1 MKWLTRIL
9 AASALTLGVSL
20 PVLAGPMTT
29 SMSPGQETIGQVESV
44 DGSIV
49 KVKTLAGDTK
59 TYQVEPSLVS
69 SLNLA
74 TGSNVVIDS
83 SRLQSGVVTYLTPYN
98 ALVELDGSGGEQ
110 DYYLTNVTRRY
121 LSLGDRVVITPD
133 SRIVR
138 EDLYK
143 LSAADLRLRSV
154 AVASSSTTTS
164 TITST
169 TTTSGV
175 STRTVPQPANTSAE
189 VVAAP
194 AADPVKAPVRGLW

>member
-9 AASALTLGVSL
+9 AASALTIGVSL
-20 PVLAGPMTT
+20 PVLAEPMTT
-29 SMSPGQETIGQVESV
+29 TLSPGQDIIGQVESV
-44 DGSIV
+44 DGSIL
-49 KVKTLAGDTK
+49 KIKTLAGDTK
-59 TYQVEPSLVS
+59 TYQVEPALVS

-74 TGSNVVIDS
+74 SGSNVVINS

-98 ALVELDGSGGEQ
+98 ASVELDGSGGEQ

-133 SRIVR
+133 SRVIR

-154 AVASSSTTTS
+154 AVA
-164 TITST
+164 TST
-169 TTTSGV
+169 TSSSYTTSSV
-175 STRTVPQPANTSAE
+175 NTRPVVPNTGGGT
-189 VVAAP
+189 VVAEP
-194 AADPVKAPVRGLW
+194 VADTPEAPVRGLW

>member
-1 MKWLTRIL
+1 
-9 AASALTLGVSL
+9 
-20 PVLAGPMTT
+20 VLAGPMTT
-29 SMSPGQETIGQVESV
+29 STSSSGQETIGQVESV
-44 DGSIV
+44 DGSIL
-49 KVKTLAGDTK
+49 KIKTLAGDTK
-59 TYQVEPSLVS
+59 TYQIEPALVS

-83 SRLQSGVVTYLTPYN
+83 ARLQSGVVTYLTPYN
-98 ALVELDGSGGEQ
+98 ASVELDGSSGEK

-154 AVASSSTTTS
+154 SVASSTS
-164 TITST
+164 SSYTS
-169 TTTSGV
+169 SSV
-175 STRTVPQPANTSAE
+175 STGTVSQPANTGGGT

-194 AADPVKAPVRGLW
+194 VADPVEAPVRGLW

>member
-9 AASALTLGVSL
+9 AASALTIGISL
-20 PVLAGPMTT
+20 PVLAEPMTT
-29 SMSPGQETIGQVESV
+29 TMSPGQETIGQVESV
-44 DGSIV
+44 DGSIL
-49 KVKTLAGDTK
+49 KIKTLAGDTK
-59 TYQVEPSLVS
+59 TYQVEPALVS

-83 SRLQSGVVTYLTPYN
+83 SRLRSGVVTYLTPYN
-98 ALVELDGSGGEQ
+98 ASVELDGSGGEQ

-143 LSAADLRLRSV
+143 LTAADMRLRSV
-154 AVASSSTTTS
+154 SVASSTS
-164 TITST
+164 SSSYTS
-169 TTTSGV
+169 SSV
-175 STRTVPQPANTSAE
+175 STVTVSQPANTGGGT
-189 VVAAP
+189 VVATP
-194 AADPVKAPVRGLW
+194 VADPVEAPVRGLW

>member
-9 AASALTLGVSL
+9 AASALTIGASL

-29 SMSPGQETIGQVESV
+29 STSPGQETIGQVESV
-44 DGSIV
+44 DGSIL
-49 KVKTLAGDTK
+49 KIKTLTGDTK
-59 TYQVEPSLVS
+59 TYQVEPALVS

-83 SRLQSGVVTYLTPYN
+83 ARLQSGVVTYLTPYN
-98 ALVELDGSGGEQ
+98 ASVELDGSGGEK

-133 SRIVR
+133 SHIVR

-154 AVASSSTTTS
+154 AVASSSSTS
-164 TITST
+164 SYTS
-169 TTTSGV
+169 SSV
-175 STRTVPQPANTSAE
+175 STKAVSQPANTGGGT

-194 AADPVKAPVRGLW
+194 AADPVEAPVRGLW

>member
-9 AASALTLGVSL
+9 ATSALTIGVSL
-20 PVLAGPMTT
+20 PVLAEPMTT
-29 SMSPGQETIGQVESV
+29 TLSPGQDIIGQVESV
-44 DGSIV
+44 DGSIL
-49 KVKTLAGDTK
+49 KIKTLAGDTK
-59 TYQVEPSLVS
+59 TYQVEPALVS

-74 TGSNVVIDS
+74 SGSNVVINS

-98 ALVELDGSGGEQ
+98 ASVELDGSGGEQ

-133 SRIVR
+133 SRVIR

-154 AVASSSTTTS
+154 AVA
-164 TITST
+164 TST
-169 TTTSGV
+169 TSSSYTTSSV
-175 STRTVPQPANTSAE
+175 NTRPVVPSTGGGT
-189 VVAAP
+189 VVAEP
-194 AADPVKAPVRGLW
+194 VADTPEAPVRGLW